1 MGFIHPGA
9 LKGSI
14 MINKT
19 FDLSPEYPGATITAY
34 IVDNTPELKLLPRR
48 AVVVCPGG
56 GYHFLSDREAEPIV
70 MQFLAANMN
79 VFLLRY
85 TVGQQKT
92 ETNAGA
98 VGYAPLI
105 EAGLAIKFVRDH
117 AAEYSTDPEK
127 VFILGFSAG
136 GHVAASAG
144 TLWNIPEVRD
154 AIGVSAGICPE
165 GINRPDGTIL
175 CYPVITGGDKAHK
188 GSVKNFSGHND
199 LTDEDIERFSL
210 ELHVDDTTAPAF
222 IWHTA
227 SDATVPV
234 ENSLM
239 YATALS
245 AHKIPFE
252 LHVFPA
258 GKHGL
263 SLCNEFTYSQNPA
276 SIVPHAA
283 CWIDLA
289 VRWAKEF

>member
-1 MGFIHPGA
+1 
-9 LKGSI
+9 
-14 MINKT
+14 MINRT
-19 FDLSPEYPGATITAY
+19 FELSPEYRGATLTAY
-34 IVDNTPELKLLPRR
+34 IVDNTPELKLAPRR
-48 AVVVCPGG
+48 AVIVCPGG

-85 TVGQQKT
+85 SIGPKT
-92 ETNAGA
+92 EENAGA

-117 AAEYSTDPEK
+117 AEEYGTDPSK

-154 AIGVSAGICPE
+154 AIGVSAGKCPE

-188 GSVKNFSGHND
+188 GSVKYFSGHSD

-227 SDATVPV
+227 FDTTVPV

-252 LHVFPA
+252 LHIFPA

-276 SIVPHAA
+276 MVVPHAE

-289 VRWAKEF
+289 VKWAKEL

>member
-19 FDLSPEYPGATITAY
+19 FNLSPEYPGATITAY

-154 AIGVSAGICPE
+154 AIGVSAGECPE

>member
-1 MGFIHPGA
+1 
-9 LKGSI
+9 

-19 FDLSPEYPGATITAY
+19 FELSPDYRGATITAY
-34 IVDNTPELKLLPRR
+34 IVDNTPELKLAPRR
-48 AVVVCPGG
+48 AVIVCPGG
-56 GYHFLSDREAEPIV
+56 GYRFLSDREAEPIV
-70 MQFLAANMN
+70 MQFLAKNMN

-92 ETNAGA
+92 ETSAGA

-117 AAEYSTDPEK
+117 AEEYGTDPSK

-154 AIGVSAGICPE
+154 AIGVSAGECPE

-227 SDATVPV
+227 SDTTVPV

-252 LHVFPA
+252 LHIFPA

-263 SLCNEFTYSQNPA
+263 
-276 SIVPHAA
+276 
-283 CWIDLA
+283 
-289 VRWAKEF
+289 

>member
-154 AIGVSAGICPE
+154 AIGVSAGKCPE

-199 LTDEDIERFSL
+199 LTYEDIERFSL